1 MVPAIKS
8 YILKDMKTISVII
21 PVYNEERTIASIVEI
36 VRTWKKASEVIIVD
50 DGSTDHTRKAIAQF
64 VKSIVLLHKKEN
76 HGKGYAMA
84 KGIEKA
90 KGNILLFMDGDLLGL
105 THKDLDDLVFPV
117 LSGNAD
123 MAVGN
128 YEKGKPT
135 ERFKI
140 LSGERAILKADALP
154 IVGKLEKAG
163 YGTELLL
170 TRHYKNK
177 RVTYVDLPFVSPFLK
192 FEKQPV
198 NEAMLSYI
206 KEARELVVQAVRQQ
220 TGELTP
226 QAQRVFTTIA
236 QYLKQALDYFQ

>member
-1 MVPAIKS
+1 
-8 YILKDMKTISVII
+8 MKTISVII
-21 PVYNEERTIASIVEI
+21 PAYNEERTIASTVEI
-36 VRTWKKASEVIIVD
+36 VRSWKKASEVIVVD
-50 DGSTDHTRKAIAQF
+50 DGSTDQTRRAISQF
-64 VKSIVLLHKKEN
+64 VKSTIILHEKAN

-90 KGNILLFMDGDLLGL
+90 KGEVLLFMDGDLLGL
-105 THKDLDDLVFPV
+105 THKDLDDLVAPI
-117 LSGNAD
+117 LSAKAD

-140 LSGERAILKADALP
+140 LSGERAVLKADVLP
-154 IVGKLEKAG
+154 IVDALKSVG

-170 TRHYKNK
+170 TKYYKNK
-177 RVTYVDLPFVSPFLK
+177 RVIYIDLPFVSPFLK

-198 NEAMLSYI
+198 NEAMVSYI

-220 TGELTP
+220 AGELTP

-236 QYLKQALDYFQ
+236 QYLKQAVDYLQ